1 MSRTRTCVAPD
12 VPTDLGLRPPAPAPP
27 ASPRRAGLRNT
38 VQDPDPRLESA
49 AGTLLVQGA
58 VSSFAE
64 S

>member
-1 MSRTRTCVAPD
+1 MSRTRTRVAPD
-12 VPTDLGLRPPAPAPP
+12 VPTDLGLRPPASAPP
-27 ASPRRAGLRNT
+27 VSLWRAGPRNI

-49 AGTLLVQGA
+49 DGTLLVQGA